1 MIPFGVWVSSCSLS
15 VARNDCP
22 PPPIRHSGSR
32 HRSLASIQSQDF
44 LMTWSV
50 STPIRNHHWCALNSG
65 FAPGSSTSIVSEV
78 YVKIKLFSPSHF
90 IETNNRISLFF
101 RTNPEVL
108 YHGNTTVP
116 TSVPYIASLAF
127 STYYFPEKNCPRPST
142 KHLNTTNL

>member
-15 VARNDCP
+15 VACNDCP

-32 HRSLASIQSQDF
+32 HHSLASIQSQDF

-101 RTNPEVL
+101 RTILKSFIMATPPFPQAFRTSPRWHSPHIIFRRRIV
-108 YHGNTTVP
+108 HGHP
-116 TSVPYIASLAF
+116 
-127 STYYFPEKNCPRPST
+127 PSI
-142 KHLNTTNL
+142 